1 VIWDSEVLSLLWAS
15 KLNERVLNTH
25 VAMESVAVVALKA
38 SDLSEGVGVHVVVEG
53 VLAEQ
58 FVGIASL
65 ALINLAW
72 ALGFKSDADV
82 VFFFKEGHWQ
92 IPAAIGLINITA
104 SSSQNFVSWALTL
117 MSINVV
123 G

>member
-15 KLNERVLNTH
+15 KLNEGVLNTH
-25 VAMESVAVVALKA
+25 VAMESVAIVALKA
-38 SDLSEGVGVHVVVEG
+38 SDLSECVGVHVVVEG

-58 FVGIASL
+58 LVGIASL

-82 VFFFKEGHWQ
+82 V
-92 IPAAIGLINITA
+92 
-104 SSSQNFVSWALTL
+104 
-117 MSINVV
+117 
-123 G
+123 